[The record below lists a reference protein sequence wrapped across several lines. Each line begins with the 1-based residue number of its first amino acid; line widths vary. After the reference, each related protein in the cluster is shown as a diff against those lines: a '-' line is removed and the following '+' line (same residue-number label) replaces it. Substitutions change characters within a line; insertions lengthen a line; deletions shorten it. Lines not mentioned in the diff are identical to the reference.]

1 MAEDFFL
8 ERHALEHGLDD
19 HIDLAEIV
27 VAERRLDELQAF
39 IHELLRKPAAFNR
52 TLIVL
57 LDGGQSAMKS
67 RLVGLLQQH
76 GKSGVGKYDGN
87 SSAHRSGT
95 DYRHRVHRD
104 DHGLFRN
111 VRDLGYFTLAEERM
125 NEGLGLIRE
134 KALAEQFLFHLAS
147 RFKREPGGGFN
158 RIDGRKWSYHAAL
171 FGASLFARGS
181 EDRCVVLG
189 HAEFVC
195 LAPFTSFA
203 HWFPCDVACK
213 SYGAG
218 QQIAFEQTIDEAV
231 FQGFL

>member
-1 MAEDFFL
+1 M
-8 ERHALEHGLDD
+8 
-19 HIDLAEIV
+19 
-27 VAERRLDELQAF
+27 QAF

-111 VRDLGYFTLAEERM
+111 VCDLGYFTLAEERM

-147 RFKREPGGGFN
+147 FFKREPGGGFN
-158 RIDGRKWSYHAAL
+158 RIDGRKRCHHATL
-171 FGASLFARGS
+171 FGVSLFARGS
-181 EDRCVVLG
+181 EDRCVLLG
-189 HAEFVC
+189 NAEFIFFVP
-195 LAPFTSFA
+195 LASFA
-203 HWFPCDVACK
+203 QWLRSDVAGE
-213 SYGAG
+213 S
-218 QQIAFEQTIDEAV
+218 
-231 FQGFL
+231 